1 MKICTYCK
9 SEIEDSC
16 LQCPNCGASEF
27 EHKCP
32 VCGCSQKGGA
42 CPECTMQAVSEA
54 VGSVAVLTGRMKDM
68 LSKIET
74 NGGVENSKAENGETD
89 PEMKGNGHGMIGG
102 TRPSNPQPSNFRP
115 SNPQPSNPRPSN
127 PRPSNP
133 RPSNLQPSNPH
144 PSGIRP
150 ERKKISLFARI
161 IRYILLGIFF
171 YLLALVIITILIA
184 VYIAITGNVPGFV
197 MGLSG

>member
-68 LSKIET
+68 LSKVET

-102 TRPSNPQPSNFRP
+102 T
-115 SNPQPSNPRPSN
+115 
-127 PRPSNP
+127 RPSNP

>member
-27 EHKCP
+27 EHKGP
-32 VCGCSQKGGA
+32 VCGCRHKGGA
-42 CPECTMQAVSEA
+42 CPECTIQTASEV

-68 LSKIET
+68 LSKVET
-74 NGGVENSKAENGETD
+74 NGGVENSKAENSKSENGEVD
-89 PEMKGNGHGMIGG
+89 LEMKGNGHVMIGG
-102 TRPSNPQPSNFRP
+102 TRPFNPWPSTP
-115 SNPQPSNPRPSN
+115 PAINPRPST
-127 PRPSNP
+127 P
-133 RPSNLQPSNPH
+133 QPSNPH

-150 ERKKISLFARI
+150 EPKKISLFARI

>member
-32 VCGCSQKGGA
+32 VCGCSHKGGA
-42 CPECTMQAVSEA
+42 CPECTIQTASEV

-68 LSKIET
+68 LSKVET
-74 NGGVENSKAENGETD
+74 NGGVENSKAENSKSENGEAD
-89 PEMKGNGHGMIGG
+89 LEMKGNGHVMIGG
-102 TRPSNPQPSNFRP
+102 TRPFNPW
-115 SNPQPSNPRPSN
+115 
-127 PRPSNP
+127 
-133 RPSNLQPSNPH
+133 PSNPH

-150 ERKKISLFARI
+150 EPKKISLFARI

>member
-1 MKICTYCK
+1 
-9 SEIEDSC
+9 
-16 LQCPNCGASEF
+16 
-27 EHKCP
+27 
-32 VCGCSQKGGA
+32 
-42 CPECTMQAVSEA
+42 MQAVSEA
-54 VGSVAVLTGRMKDM
+54 VGSVAVLTGPMKDI

-74 NGGVENSKAENGETD
+74 NGGVENSKAENSKSENGEAD
-89 PEMKGNGHGMIGG
+89 LEMKGNGHVMIGG
-102 TRPSNPQPSNFRP
+102 TRPFNPWPSTP
-115 SNPQPSNPRPSN
+115 PAINPRPST
-127 PRPSNP
+127 P
-133 RPSNLQPSNPH
+133 QPSNPH

-150 ERKKISLFARI
+150 EPKKISLFARI

>member
-32 VCGCSQKGGA
+32 VCGCSHKGGA

-54 VGSVAVLTGRMKDM
+54 VGSVAVLTGRMKDI

-74 NGGVENSKAENGETD
+74 NGGVENSKAENSKSENGEAD
-89 PEMKGNGHGMIGG
+89 LEMKGNGHVMIGG
-102 TRPSNPQPSNFRP
+102 IRPF
-115 SNPQPSNPRPSN
+115 NPRPST
-127 PRPSNP
+127 P
-133 RPSNLQPSNPH
+133 QPSTLGH
-144 PSGIRP
+144 PTLGHPTPSHPIPTHPVYGQNVRRYPCLP
-150 ERKKISLFARI
+150 ESS
-161 IRYILLGIFF
+161 GIFF
-171 YLLALVIITILIA
+171 LAYFFIFW
-184 VYIAITGNVPGFV
+184 P
-197 MGLSG
+197 LS

>member
-1 MKICTYCK
+1 
-9 SEIEDSC
+9 
-16 LQCPNCGASEF
+16 
-27 EHKCP
+27 
-32 VCGCSQKGGA
+32 
-42 CPECTMQAVSEA
+42 MQAVSEA

-74 NGGVENSKAENGETD
+74 NGGVENSKAENSKSENGEANL
-89 PEMKGNGHGMIGG
+89 EMKGNGHVMIGG
-102 TRPSNPQPSNFRP
+102 TRPSTPPAINPRS
-115 SNPQPSNPRPSN
+115 SNP
-127 PRPSNP
+127 
-133 RPSNLQPSNPH
+133 QPSNPH

>member
-32 VCGCSQKGGA
+32 VCGCSHKRGA
-42 CPECTMQAVSEA
+42 CPECTIQTASEV

-68 LSKIET
+68 LSKVET
-74 NGGVENSKAENGETD
+74 NGGVENSKAENSKSENGEAD
-89 PEMKGNGHGMIGG
+89 LEMKGNGHVMIGG
-102 TRPSNPQPSNFRP
+102 TRPFNPWPSTP
-115 SNPQPSNPRPSN
+115 PAINPRPST
-127 PRPSNP
+127 P
-133 RPSNLQPSNPH
+133 QPSNPH

-150 ERKKISLFARI
+150 EPKKISLFARI

>member
-32 VCGCSQKGGA
+32 VCGCSHKGGA
-42 CPECTMQAVSEA
+42 CPECTIQTASEV

-68 LSKIET
+68 LSKVET
-74 NGGVENSKAENGETD
+74 NGGVENSKAENSKSENGEAD
-89 PEMKGNGHGMIGG
+89 LEMKGNGHVMIGG
-102 TRPSNPQPSNFRP
+102 TRAI
-115 SNPQPSNPRPSN
+115 NPRPST
-127 PRPSNP
+127 P
-133 RPSNLQPSNPH
+133 QPSNPH

-150 ERKKISLFARI
+150 EPKKISLFARI

>member
-32 VCGCSQKGGA
+32 VCGCSHKGGA

-54 VGSVAVLTGRMKDM
+54 VGSVAVLTGPMKDI

-74 NGGVENSKAENGETD
+74 NGGVENSKAENSKSE
-89 PEMKGNGHGMIGG
+89 NGG
-102 TRPSNPQPSNFRP
+102 
-115 SNPQPSNPRPSN
+115 
-127 PRPSNP
+127 
-133 RPSNLQPSNPH
+133 
-144 PSGIRP
+144 
-150 ERKKISLFARI
+150 SLR
-161 IRYILLGIFF
+161 
-171 YLLALVIITILIA
+171 
-184 VYIAITGNVPGFV
+184 
-197 MGLSG
+197 

>member
-32 VCGCSQKGGA
+32 VCGCSHKGGA

-68 LSKIET
+68 LSKVET
-74 NGGVENSKAENGETD
+74 NGGVENSKAENSKSENGEAD
-89 PEMKGNGHGMIGG
+89 LEMKGNGHVMIGG
-102 TRPSNPQPSNFRP
+102 TRPF
-115 SNPQPSNPRPSN
+115 NPRPSTPPAIN
-127 PRPSNP
+127 PRSSNP
-133 RPSNLQPSNPH
+133 RSSNPQPSNPH

-150 ERKKISLFARI
+150 EPKKISLFARI

-197 MGLSG
+197 MVLSG

>member
-32 VCGCSQKGGA
+32 VCGCSHKGGA
-42 CPECTMQAVSEA
+42 CPECTIQAVSEVVGA
-54 VGSVAVLTGRMKDM
+54 VAALTGRMKDM
-68 LSKIET
+68 LSKVET
-74 NGGVENSKAENGETD
+74 NGGVENSKAEKEETD
-89 PEMKGNGHGMIGG
+89 LEMKGNGHGMIGG
-102 TRPSNPQPSNFRP
+102 ARPSPPGHPPS
-115 SNPQPSNPRPSN
+115 S
-127 PRPSNP
+127 
-133 RPSNLQPSNPH
+133 H
-144 PSGIRP
+144 PIPTHPVYGQNARRYPCLPESSGIFF
-150 ERKKISLFARI
+150 LA
-161 IRYILLGIFF
+161 YFF

>member
-32 VCGCSQKGGA
+32 VCGCSHKGGA
-42 CPECTMQAVSEA
+42 CPECTIQTASEV

-68 LSKIET
+68 LSKVET
-74 NGGVENSKAENGETD
+74 NGEAD
-89 PEMKGNGHGMIGG
+89 LEMKGNGHVMIGG
-102 TRPSNPQPSNFRP
+102 TRPFNPWPSTP
-115 SNPQPSNPRPSN
+115 PAINPRPST
-127 PRPSNP
+127 P
-133 RPSNLQPSNPH
+133 QPSNPH

-150 ERKKISLFARI
+150 EPKKISLFARI

>member
-32 VCGCSQKGGA
+32 VCGCSHKGGA
-42 CPECTMQAVSEA
+42 CPECTIQTASEV

-68 LSKIET
+68 LSKVET
-74 NGGVENSKAENGETD
+74 NGGVENSKAEKEETD
-89 PEMKGNGHGMIGG
+89 LEMKGNGHVMIGG
-102 TRPSNPQPSNFRP
+102 TRPFNPWPSTP
-115 SNPQPSNPRPSN
+115 PAINPRPST
-127 PRPSNP
+127 P
-133 RPSNLQPSNPH
+133 QPSNPH

-150 ERKKISLFARI
+150 EPKKISLFARI

-171 YLLALVIITILIA
+171 
-184 VYIAITGNVPGFV
+184 
-197 MGLSG
+197 LSAGPCHNHNSDSRLYSHNR